1 MYVNSVRNSNVYSFK
16 SNENSEVK
24 DVKAEQ
30 PTEKA
35 SEIQNKSVNEDKFDK
50 KEPSQAEVSAPIN
63 NESKPQNSAEAI
75 MAQINKMQKMQKILG
90 GTILGIG
97 ILGALS
103 FLSPKK
109 WVRGLF
115 TIPAGGVLG
124 YFGANM
130 LMVAKN
136 IDKLKQMPQSDK

>member
-75 MAQINKMQKMQKILG
+75 MAQINKMQKLQQIQNLKNNRK
-90 GTILGIG
+90 
-97 ILGALS
+97 LS
-103 FLSPKK
+103 FSSNLL
-109 WVRGLF
+109 RE
-115 TIPAGGVLG
+115 
-124 YFGANM
+124 M
-130 LMVAKN
+130 LHQLVKFKE
-136 IDKLKQMPQSDK
+136 IF

>member
-1 MYVNSVRNSNVYSFK
+1 MYVNSVRNSNVYSFRA
-16 SNENSEVK
+16 NENNDVK
-24 DVKAEQ
+24 DVKSEQ
-30 PTEKA
+30 PTGNAPEA
-35 SEIQNKSVNEDKFDK
+35 SISNSKEDKFDK
-50 KEPSQAEVSAPIN
+50 KEAPQGEIITPAN
-63 NESKPQNSAEAI
+63 NEAKPPYTTEAI
-75 MAQINKMQKMQKILG
+75 MAQINKMQKTQKILG
-90 GTILGIG
+90 GTLLGIG

-130 LMVAKN
+130 LMMARN